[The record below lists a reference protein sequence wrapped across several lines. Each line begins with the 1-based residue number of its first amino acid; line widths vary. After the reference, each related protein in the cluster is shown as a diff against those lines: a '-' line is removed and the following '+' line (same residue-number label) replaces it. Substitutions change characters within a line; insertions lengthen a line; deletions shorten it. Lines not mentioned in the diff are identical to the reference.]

1 MQGLVLQ
8 DLKVAAGA
16 IELGAQ
22 RGAFRA
28 NEMKIIGDVYEKLTS
43 FIRSAEPPAENS
55 EVSAESVE
63 GADSAEVT
71 ATTET
76 AAVEG
81 E

>member
-28 NEMKIIGDVYEKLTS
+28 NEMKIIGDVYEKLTA
-43 FIRSAEPPAENS
+43 FIRSAEPAADNTEAPAGE
-55 EVSAESVE
+55 A
-63 GADSAEVT
+63 AAEVT
-71 ATTET
+71 ETPET
-76 AAVEG
+76 ASAEG
-81 E
+81 GE

>member
-28 NEMKIIGDVYEKLTS
+28 NEMKIIGDVYEKLTT
-43 FIRSAEPPAENS
+43 FIKGAEPPADN
-55 EVSAESVE
+55 AEA
-63 GADSAEVT
+63 GAGVEVT
-71 ATTET
+71 ETGET
-76 AAVEG
+76 AADG
-81 E
+81 TANGTN

>member
-16 IELGAQ
+16 IELGAT

-28 NEMKIIGDVYEKLTS
+28 NEMKIIGDVYEKLTA
-43 FIRSAEPPAENS
+43 FIRSAEPAAETAEAPA
-55 EVSAESVE
+55 
-63 GADSAEVT
+63 ADASAEVT
-71 ATTET
+71 ATPET
-76 AAVEG
+76 ATAESG

>member
-1 MQGLVLQ
+1 MQGLILQ

-28 NEMKIIGDVYEKLTS
+28 NEMKIIGEVYEKLTA
-43 FIRSAEPPAENS
+43 FIRSAEPQTEATEAPAEG
-55 EVSAESVE
+55 AEQP
-63 GADSAEVT
+63 AAEVT
-71 ATTET
+71 ET
-76 AAVEG
+76 PAG

>member
-28 NEMKIIGDVYEKLTS
+28 NEMKIIGDVYDKLTT
-43 FIRSAEPPAENS
+43 FIKSAEPPAPAADET
-55 EVSAESVE
+55 AEG
-63 GADSAEVT
+63 GADAEVT
-71 ATTET
+71 ET
-76 AAVEG
+76 GDTAPADG
-81 E
+81 AN

>member
-28 NEMKIIGDVYEKLTS
+28 NEMKIIGDVYEKLTT
-43 FIRSAEPPAENS
+43 FIKSAEPPMEPAAE
-55 EVSAESVE
+55 ETA
-63 GADSAEVT
+63 GAEVT
-71 ATTET
+71 ET
-76 AAVEG
+76 GENSAPAEG
-81 E
+81 TN

>member
-28 NEMKIIGDVYEKLTS
+28 NEMKIIGDVYDKLTT
-43 FIRSAEPPAENS
+43 FIKSAEPPPAEA
-55 EVSAESVE
+55 SAEE
-63 GADSAEVT
+63 TAGAEVT
-71 ATTET
+71 ETGENTT
-76 AAVEG
+76 ADEG
-81 E
+81 TN

>member
-1 MQGLVLQ
+1 MQGLILQ

-28 NEMKIIGDVYEKLTS
+28 NEMKIIGEVYEKLTA
-43 FIRSAEPPAENS
+43 FIRSAEPQPEATEAPAEG
-55 EVSAESVE
+55 AEQP
-63 GADSAEVT
+63 AAEVT
-71 ATTET
+71 ET
-76 AAVEG
+76 PAG

>member
-28 NEMKIIGDVYEKLTS
+28 NEMKIIGDVYDKLTT
-43 FIRSAEPPAENS
+43 FIKSAEPPAPA
-55 EVSAESVE
+55 AEE
-63 GADSAEVT
+63 TGDAESAEVT
-71 ATTET
+71 ESGDT
-76 AAVEG
+76 APAEG
-81 E
+81 TN

>member
-28 NEMKIIGDVYEKLTS
+28 NEMKIIGDVYDKLTT
-43 FIRSAEPPAENS
+43 FIKSAEPPAPATDETT
-55 EVSAESVE
+55 E
-63 GADSAEVT
+63 GGEGAEVT
-71 ATTET
+71 ETGDTTPVDGT
-76 AAVEG
+76 N
-81 E
+81 

>member
-28 NEMKIIGDVYEKLTS
+28 NEMKIIGDVYDKLTT
-43 FIRSAEPPAENS
+43 FIKSAEPPAPADDKT
-55 EVSAESVE
+55 AEG
-63 GADSAEVT
+63 GADAEVT
-71 ATTET
+71 ET
-76 AAVEG
+76 GDTAPADG
-81 E
+81 AN

>member
-28 NEMKIIGDVYEKLTS
+28 NEMKIIGDVYEKLTA
-43 FIRSAEPPAENS
+43 FIRSAEPAADTAEAPAGDT
-55 EVSAESVE
+55 A
-63 GADSAEVT
+63 AEVT
-71 ATTET
+71 ATPET
-76 AAVEG
+76 ASTEG
-81 E
+81 GE